1 MANPILETQK
11 LGQSIWYDNV
21 RRGLLISGELAELIK
36 TGVTGLTSNP
46 TIFEKAISGS
56 SDYDEALLALAL
68 EGKTAEEAFEAM
80 ALEDIRD
87 VADLLRPVY
96 DATNG
101 VDGYAS
107 LEVSPTLAHD
117 TDGTVAEALRLFA
130 ALDRPNV
137 MVKVPATTEGI
148 PAVEQLIGQGVN
160 INVTLLFH
168 LDAYRLVREAYT
180 AGLEHL
186 VKKGGDPSRVASV
199 ASFFVSRVDS
209 AVDALI
215 ESRLQNGESGFEH
228 LLGKAAIAN
237 AALAYRDFQETVS
250 AERFAS
256 LQAKGAHVQRP
267 LWASTGTKNPAYSD
281 VLYIESLIGPDTV
294 NTTPPATLIS
304 FLDHGTAKPTLEG
317 FIEEA
322 EQVMADLASGEISI
336 KEVTDKLLI
345 DGVNAFADSFN
356 TLIANVEEK
365 KARLLAKQHAS
376 SQVSLGEYQ
385 EGVEATLGDLG
396 KRDVPG
402 RIWRKDH
409 TVWDENPTEIADRLG
424 WLTVTDLMEEQA
436 ANLRAFAKDVKDKGV
451 KHVVLLGMGGS
462 SLGPEVLRSTFGS
475 APGYPELIVLD
486 STVPDW
492 IQSVTDTIDPTHT
505 LFLVSSKS
513 GGTLETLSGYRHFRS
528 IVDGAMGREAAG
540 ACFVAITDS
549 GSPLER
555 LAKDEG
561 FLRVFANP
569 STIGGRYSVL
579 SYFGMVPAAL
589 AGIDVSLLLDR
600 ADHLRESSASCVP
613 AEENPGVWLG
623 SVMST
628 LAKAGRDKLTVLTS
642 PTLSSFGLWAEQ
654 LIAESLGKEGKG
666 IIPIAGEPM
675 LAPQNYGDDRLFV
688 YLRFDGDND
697 AKTDG
702 AVEAL
707 RAAGHP
713 VVQLDLRDRYDV
725 GAEFY
730 RWEFATAV
738 AGAVLEVNPFD
749 QPNVQ
754 SAKDKTAEVLK
765 VYAATGSLPTQDATA
780 SFEELL
786 SQASTG
792 DYLAIMAYVEQTPE
806 ADAALAALRQRVMEK
821 CHIATTVGYGPRF
834 LHSTGQLHKGGP
846 TTGLFLQITSSYQ
859 HNVSIPGQDYS
870 FGTLADAQSLGDIQT
885 LDSLGRRTA
894 RVYLT
899 GDVATGIA
907 KLQA

>member
-1 MANPILETQK
+1 MANPIRETQK

-21 RRGLLISGELAELIK
+21 RRGLLTSGELAHLIE

-56 SDYDEALLALAL
+56 SDYDEALLALAM
-68 EGKTAEEAFEAM
+68 EGRSAEEAFESM
-80 ALEDIRD
+80 ALEDIRA

-130 ALDRPNV
+130 ELDRPNV
-137 MVKVPATTEGI
+137 MVKVPATPEGI

-168 LDAYRLVREAYT
+168 LEAYRRVREAYT
-180 AGLEHL
+180 TGLEHL
-186 VKKGGDPSRVASV
+186 VEAGGDPSKVASV

-209 AVDALI
+209 AVDALLEAKI
-215 ESRLQNGESGFEH
+215 QNGESGLEL
-228 LLGKAAIAN
+228 LLGRAAIAN
-237 AALAYRDFQETVS
+237 AALAYRDFRETVAS
-250 AERFAS
+250 DRFSS
-256 LQAKGAHVQRP
+256 LQAKGAQVQRP

-281 VLYIESLIGPDTV
+281 VLYIETLIGPDTV

-304 FLDHGTAKPTLEG
+304 FLDHGNAKPTLAG
-317 FIEEA
+317 SIEDA
-322 EQVMADLASGEISI
+322 EQTMDDLSAAGISI
-336 KEVTDKLLI
+336 TEVTDKLLV
-345 DGVNAFADSFN
+345 DGVNSFADSFN

-376 SQVSLGEYQ
+376 SQVSLGEHQ
-385 EGVEATLGDLG
+385 SAVEAILRDLG
-396 KRDVPG
+396 ERDVPG

-409 TVWDENPTEIADRLG
+409 TVWKPNPTEIADRLG
-424 WLTVTDLMEEQA
+424 WLTITDLMEEQA
-436 ANLRAFAKDVKDKGV
+436 ANLRSFAKDVKDKGV
-451 KHVVLLGMGGS
+451 RHVVLLGMGGS

-475 APGYPELIVLD
+475 APEYPELIVLD

-492 IQSVTDTIDPTHT
+492 IHSVTDAIDPAHT

-513 GGTLETLSGYRHFRS
+513 GGTLETLTGYRYFRS
-528 IVDGAMGREAAG
+528 ILDGALGKEAAG
-540 ACFVAITDS
+540 SCFVAITDS

-555 LAKDEG
+555 LAKEEG

-613 AEENPGVWLG
+613 TEENPGVWLG
-623 SVMST
+623 AVMAT

-654 LIAESLGKEGKG
+654 LIAESLGKEGVG
-666 IIPIAGEPM
+666 IVPVAGEP
-675 LAPQNYGDDRLFV
+675 LLDPQHYGDDRLFV
-688 YLRFDGDND
+688 YLRLDGDNAADTD
-697 AKTDG
+697 AGVD
-702 AVEAL
+702 AL
-707 RAAGHP
+707 RAAGYP
-713 VVQLDLRDRYDV
+713 VAQIDLQDRYDI

-730 RWEFATAV
+730 RWEYATAV

-754 SAKDKTAEVLK
+754 SAKDKTAEVLTH
-765 VYAATGSLPTQDATA
+765 YAASGSLPTQEATSSLSDLLAGA
-780 SFEELL
+780 S
-786 SQASTG
+786 AG

-806 ADAALAALRQRVMEK
+806 TDTALASLRQRVMEK
-821 CHIATTVGYGPRF
+821 HRIATTVGYGPRF

-846 TTGLFLQITSSYQ
+846 ATGLFLQITTDYQ
-859 HNVSIPGQDYS
+859 RDIAIPGEDYS
-870 FGTLADAQSLGDIQT
+870 FGTLADAQSLGDLQT
-885 LDSLGRRTA
+885 LESFGRRVA
-894 RVYLT
+894 RVHIT
-899 GDVATGIA
+899 GDVPAGIA